1 MNPNKVSQLKI
12 DITGKSDKI
21 QFVIENSID
30 ANFEAYY
37 KEKGFGIGIE
47 NVKSRLIYI
56 YPNRHNISIAKTNDK
71 FIVILTIE
79 IDASLNS
86 QILK

>member
-1 MNPNKVSQLKI
+1 MNPNNVSHLKI
-12 DITGKSDKI
+12 DITGKGNQI

-30 ANFEAYY
+30 ENFEAYY

-47 NVKSRLIYI
+47 NVKSRLKHI
-56 YPNRHNISIAKTNDK
+56 YPDRHNISIAKTNDK

-79 IDASLNS
+79 IL
-86 QILK
+86 